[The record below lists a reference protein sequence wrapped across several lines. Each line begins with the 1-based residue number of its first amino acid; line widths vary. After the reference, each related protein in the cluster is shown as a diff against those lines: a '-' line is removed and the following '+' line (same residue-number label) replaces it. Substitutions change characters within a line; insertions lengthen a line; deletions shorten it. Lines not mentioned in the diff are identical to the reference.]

1 LGLAQRRQTMHVD
14 VRQAEDVV
22 VVDLEGRLVAGP
34 GEELLRDVM
43 NELLAE
49 GWKKIL
55 LNLSSVDRIDSAGVG
70 ELVAGTRLAM
80 RFDSRVKVLQ
90 GGDRVRHVLHVSHV
104 LPLLDTY
111 DDEATALAAFA
122 QSEPMNAREARG
134 KTTAAED

>member
-1 LGLAQRRQTMHVD
+1 MHVD
-14 VRQAEDVV
+14 VRQADDVI

-49 GWKKIL
+49 GWRKIL
-55 LNLSSVDRIDSAGVG
+55 LDLSKVDRIDSAGVG

-80 RFDSRVKVLQ
+80 RLGSRVKVLQ
-90 GGDRVRHVLHVSHV
+90 GGDRVRQVLHISHV

-111 DDEATALAAFA
+111 DDEKIALLSFADEDGEEAGEETA
-122 QSEPMNAREARG
+122 
-134 KTTAAED
+134 